1 MSFNRTRELTGM
13 RTSALKEE
21 KIRELLE
28 EDLGYG
34 DITSDSLLGAAHR
47 ARATVY
53 LKEEGVAAG
62 LAEIG
67 ALFRLLGCD
76 VRLHGEDGA
85 RAEAGRVLME
95 VEGEARAILAGER
108 TALNILGRMSGI
120 ATSVAEAVAA
130 AGRVSPSVRVAA
142 TRKTVP
148 GLRELDKRAVELG
161 GGDTH
166 RFRLDDCVLIK
177 DNHLMFGFTI
187 SEAVERARRR
197 VSFTKKIEVEVRT
210 LEEAREAARAGADI
224 VMFDNMSPDEI
235 RDCLRALDG
244 EGLRGGRLF
253 EASGGI
259 TMENIA
265 EYAASGVDVVSM
277 GSLTHSV
284 RSLDVK
290 LRVERA

>member
-34 DITSDSLLGAAHR
+34 DITSDSLLGPAHM

-224 VMFDNMSPDEI
+224 VMFDNMSPYEI

-244 EGLRGGRLF
+244 EGLRGGRIF

>member
-1 MSFNRTRELTGM
+1 LIFNRTRELTGM
-13 RTSALKEE
+13 RTSALTEE

-28 EDLGYG
+28 EDIGYG
-34 DITSDSLLGAAHR
+34 DITSDSLLSSAHR
-47 ARATVY
+47 ARATIY

-62 LAEIG
+62 LAEIE

-177 DNHLMFGFTI
+177 DNHLIFGFTI

-210 LEEAREAARAGADI
+210 LKEAREAARAGADI
-224 VMFDNMSPDEI
+224 VMFDNMSPSEI

-244 EGLRGGRLF
+244 EGLSGGRIF

-290 LRVERA
+290 LRVERV